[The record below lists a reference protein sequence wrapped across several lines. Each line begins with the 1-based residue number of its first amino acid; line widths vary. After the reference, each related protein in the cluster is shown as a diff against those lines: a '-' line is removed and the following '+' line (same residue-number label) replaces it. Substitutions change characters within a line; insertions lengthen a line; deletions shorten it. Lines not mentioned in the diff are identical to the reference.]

1 MLKRLKS
8 YNEFVGNEKIVNKIK
23 KDIQDGTLK
32 DFIILYG
39 NEGVGKTSLANLI
52 AINLVLPTETE
63 LNKYIDSN
71 KEIEGIQYLRM
82 SLDSSLDNVKTI
94 VEDIKGSISST
105 KVFILDEAQDMSIQC
120 QDALL
125 TDLEYITT
133 KNVILCTTNL
143 SRIAK
148 TLQSRAYVINL
159 KDPMP
164 AEMAKLIKKEIK
176 SRNLRIEQE
185 DLFVNILINT
195 FKRPRA
201 CLNVIDA
208 IGKDK
213 EVLTI
218 DFDLYINYED
228 ISNYKNF
235 LKELEGNIH
244 LGILAA
250 QNIESLEQLINFT
263 EACVTSKVF
272 NTSVYKQLDIH
283 DVVSKVNENKLLVFY
298 KKLIEVQNPTNHK
311 NLIVNAFIE
320 AHGKLKKTN
329 TVTDEIQFMS
339 KYGKPEETTSNA
351 AKNIRESG
359 IPADLSSI
367 IGGLLPIEEGGDD

>member
-1 MLKRLKS
+1 MLKRLKD
-8 YNEFVGNEKIVNKIK
+8 YNEFVGNEKIVNKLK
-23 KDIQDGTLK
+23 KDIQEGTLK

-52 AINLVLPTETE
+52 AINLVLPTQDE
-63 LNKYIDSN
+63 LKRYIEGN
-71 KEIEGIQYLRM
+71 KEIEGIQYMRM
-82 SLDSSLDNVKTI
+82 SLDSSLDNVKTV
-94 VEDIKGSISST
+94 VEDIKSSISST

-148 TLQSRAYVINL
+148 TLQSRAYIINI
-159 KDPMP
+159 KDPTP
-164 AEMAKLIKKEIK
+164 AEMQILIKKEIDN
-176 SRNLRIEQE
+176 RRLRIEQE
-185 DLFVNILINT
+185 DLFVNILIHT

-213 EVLTI
+213 EVLTV

-228 ISNYKNF
+228 ISTYKRL

-250 QNIESLEQLINFT
+250 QEIESLEQLIQFT

-272 NTSVYKQLDIH
+272 TTNVYKQTDIR
-283 DVVSKVNENKLLVFY
+283 DIILKVSEDKLLTFY
-298 KKLIEVQNPTNHK
+298 KKLIEVQNPVNHK

-320 AHGKLKKTN
+320 AHGKLKETN
-329 TVTDEIQFMS
+329 SITDEMQFIS
-339 KYGKPEETTSNA
+339 QH
-351 AKNIRESG
+351 AKNTTIDETAARTIQQSKIPTSVSALISG
-359 IPADLSSI
+359 LIPID
-367 IGGLLPIEEGGDD
+367 EGGDD